1 MTGSLLTVKD
11 EKWAPGKYEV
21 EDTSD
26 DALANTD
33 DLELRGDVIPAAENS
48 KPDEENV
55 ANNHEHTRY
64 NLQDQR
70 DFNKSSFVISTLY
83 LCVQNS

>member
-11 EKWAPGKYEV
+11 EKRAPGKYEV
-21 EDTSD
+21 EDASD

-33 DLELRGDVIPAAENS
+33 DLELRGDVIPAAEDS

-55 ANNHEHTRY
+55 ANNHKHTRD
-64 NLQDQR
+64 NLQNQR
-70 DFNKSSFVISTLY
+70 DFNKSSFVIPTLH
-83 LCVQNS
+83 LCVHYS